1 MAVTCYDVLAVGPG
15 ATDEEIE
22 TAFRRRARETHPD
35 VSDHADAAERFR
47 LLARARTTLR
57 DDEERARYDRL
68 GHDAYAE
75 RAWSEEFTAT
85 WLDVTDGWVTERAD
99 DPADD
104 DPGPETTTDHIG
116 DAGAD
121 HTAGAESDHNGD
133 TGTDYTADTGTDHTA
148 SAAATAGSSASG
160 RSGATASAAGADSA
174 TVAGGTG
181 RTSADADDAGL
192 WDTGSSWVDEDRD
205 AGRRDTGGFGIRNV
219 EPSGGGTR
227 VSVVRPDETELLLT
241 IALFIGYPFF
251 LFGSVAPAFP
261 LAINVTLGVLTLLLV
276 GAALVRPAVGIGVF
290 GAWSVVAPAVAALW
304 NVDVGVRS
312 VVLPVVVGTCLLPFA
327 FALLVAYEYG

>member
-57 DDEERARYDRL
+57 DEEERARYDRL

-75 RAWSEEFTAT
+75 SAWSEEFTAT
-85 WLDVTDGWVTERAD
+85 WLDVTDGWVTERAND
-99 DPADD
+99 SADD
-104 DPGPETTTDHIG
+104 DPGPETTTDHTA

-121 HTAGAESDHNGD
+121 HI
-133 TGTDYTADTGTDHTA
+133 ADTGTDHTA
-148 SAAATAGSSASG
+148 SAAATAGSTASG

-181 RTSADADDAGL
+181 RMSADADDAGL

-219 EPSGGGTR
+219 EPSGGGAR
-227 VSVVRPDETELLLT
+227 VPVGCPDETELLLT

-312 VVLPVVVGTCLLPFA
+312 VVLPVVVGTCWLPFA